1 MFGDELCS
9 SGSKGSVFLTITAL
23 AKVLVLQTHPVR
35 AAVKSDAEPI
45 NETHIEG
52 FYCRSPSNLL
62 LILRII
68 PVDTLFK
75 NLACFV
81 FSATDTEK
89 AVQYNVVSN

>member
-23 AKVLVLQTHPVR
+23 VKVLVLQTHPVR

-68 PVDTLFK
+68 PVDTLLK
-75 NLACFV
+75 ACFV

-89 AVQYNVVSN
+89 AVQYNLVSN